1 MRKIILASASP
12 QRRALLK
19 QIGLKFKVVKSGTCE
34 KRRITSTAA
43 NLVINN
49 ALAKAKDVAN
59 KLDSG
64 VVIGCDTIVSA
75 ENKIIGKPNDL
86 ADAKIILKFLSR
98 RPQLVYTGLALIDI
112 DNKKTLTGFE
122 KTKVYMHKLSDKE
135 IDRYFRKV
143 SPLDKAG
150 AFDIQRYGGLFIKR
164 IDGCFYNVVGLPLA
178 KLYQM
183 LKKFGI
189 QILVILLAANLFG
202 CASEYNVAT
211 GREDLIMFDNEAEIK
226 MGQSVARSFEEKYKP
241 VQDYALQA
249 KVDEIGQ
256 KIVAV
261 CDRKDIN
268 YRFKVLDEKE
278 VNAVSLPGGYV
289 YLFKGLTDK
298 VDNDNEIAGVI
309 AHEVGHIVAK
319 HIIKKLQAALGYN
332 LMNIL
337 LIPTRNA
344 QAIQGANAAFA
355 AVFLAYSQED
365 ELLADKLAVKYTK
378 LAGYNPEGVLTLLE
392 KLKDEKEIREF
403 SYWRTHPYITQRI
416 AMVRSQLR
424 GGMDFIDYI
433 NIENKSP

>member
-1 MRKIILASASP
+1 
-12 QRRALLK
+12 
-19 QIGLKFKVVKSGTCE
+19 SGTCE